1 MAKSSYQ
8 LKMQQLTQVR
18 FYEQIAA
25 AIRGRIVSGE
35 LAQGSRLP
43 NEREIAAGYGVSRN
57 VVREAIRTLAK
68 DGLVVVRQG
77 SGTYVADGTSRA
89 LGASLELAMSV
100 GGVQQ
105 NLGDLVEIRQ
115 IIEPS
120 VAGIAAERATP
131 DDIKAMRREV
141 ESMEDAFDDVEAFIA
156 ADHRFHIAIADCTQ
170 NRLVSMM
177 LFPIV
182 DVLNEQRKRLFFVA
196 DSARTAQAFHHRILK
211 AIEKGDAVG
220 ATEAMLGH
228 VGQVR
233 RDISRLQREPER
245 KPTEPGLV
253 PGSTPPTGGSQR

>member
-1 MAKSSYQ
+1 M
-8 LKMQQLTQVR
+8 QLTQVR

-25 AIRGRIVSGE
+25 AIRARIVSGE
-35 LAQGSRLP
+35 LAQGEKLP
-43 NEREIAAGYGVSRN
+43 NERQIAASYGVSRN

-77 SGTYVADGTSRA
+77 SGTYVADATSQA
-89 LGASLELAMSV
+89 LGDSLELALSV
-100 GGVQQ
+100 GGVKQ
-105 NLGDLVEIRQ
+105 NLGDLIEIRQ
-115 IIEPS
+115 IIEPT
-120 VAGIAAERATP
+120 VAGLAAERATP
-131 DDIKAMRREV
+131 DDIKVLRHEV
-141 ESMEDAFDDVEAFIA
+141 ESMEGAFDDVEAFIA

-211 AIEKGDAVG
+211 AIEKGDAIG
-220 ATEAMLGH
+220 ATEAMQGH

-233 RDISRLQREPER
+233 RDIARLQSDLATKE
-245 KPTEPGLV
+245 TEPGPL
-253 PGSTPPTGGSQR
+253 PGSPPPMGGS